1 MLKTNNFRGKRNHA
15 SLFFCNPNL
24 KTMQKEKL
32 KQVMLSA
39 ISSEVEQ
46 WAEESQQIKDG
57 YNFEDR
63 LLLRMRNI
71 GKIMME
77 QSVGKVPK
85 SPNQKKTSI
94 QV

>member
-1 MLKTNNFRGKRNHA
+1 ME
-15 SLFFCNPNL
+15 
-24 KTMQKEKL
+24 KEKL

-57 YNFEDR
+57 YEFEDR

-85 SPNQKKTSI
+85 SPNQKKSSTP
-94 QV
+94 V